1 MPIPLPL
8 PTMVPG
14 SDTVEEVVARVA
26 QGRSL
31 SLVLAQA
38 RLTDVRALCIGSS
51 PHDLSCLAWVNLSGN
66 ELTVVPPGLRHC
78 GRLRR
83 LGAWLCEPLGC
94 AACTS
99 RFTGE
104 QWGHACGLSYRALVR
119 AECS

>member
-83 LGAWLCEPLGC
+83 LGAWLCIAVGVCNLHV
-94 AACTS
+94 AV
-99 RFTGE
+99 
-104 QWGHACGLSYRALVR
+104 Y
-119 AECS
+119 